1 MTFDVS
7 AVCAFCEQTVASK
20 RVSEAKVLEA
30 MQTMERK
37 RCDAHKFALIIRHC
51 RRSDAPPP
59 KVAQRRWQSAKGKT
73 GPKSGGSKGHRRGV
87 PSSY

>member
-7 AVCAFCEQTVASK
+7 AVCAFCEQTVASEQ
-20 RVSEAKVLEA
+20 VDEPEMLL
-30 MQTMERK
+30 TMEIMKRK
-37 RCDAHKFALIIRHC
+37 RCVLHSFAPVVRHC

-59 KVAQRRWQSAKGKT
+59 KRTSPWQSAKGKKRGKT
-73 GPKSGGSKGHRRGV
+73 GGSKGHRRGI